1 MDYNSNYQS
10 SSNVLAALALV
21 CGLLGIIGS
30 FISILMFVA
39 VISLVLSILGVIFG
53 AVGLKKSSVCGSG
66 KGLATAGLVLGIVG
80 IVFSAIGLSCSAC
93 LYTAGIG
100 TGFSDIPDIGSLF
113 DEIGELIM

>member
-39 VISLVLSILGVIFG
+39 LISLLLSILGVIFG
-53 AVGLKKSSVCGSG
+53 AVGLKKSSFCGSG
-66 KGLATAGLVLGIVG
+66 KGLATAGLVLGIIG
-80 IVFSAIGLSCSAC
+80 IIFSAIGLSCSAC
-93 LYTAGIG
+93 LYTTGIT
-100 TGFSDIPDIGSLF
+100 TGFPNIPDIGSLF
-113 DEIGELIM
+113 DDLGDLIM